1 MNPAAKLIKKFR
13 LDRALSQKEAAVL
26 LGYEQSFL
34 SAIEGSCK
42 DIPKKYFINQI
53 IQKYQLNTEEQRQL
67 LDAISRSNRKLVI
80 PPKSPESVYDLIYRM
95 NKQIDHLSDRQIK
108 LIDIAL
114 EIEG

>member
-1 MNPAAKLIKKFR
+1 MNPAAILIKRFR
-13 LDRALSQKEAAVL
+13 LDRALSQKEAALL

-42 DIPKKYFINQI
+42 DVPEKYFVNKL
-53 IQKYQLNTEEQRQL
+53 IQKYQLSLEEQKL
-67 LDAISRSNRKLVI
+67 LYDAISRSNRKLII
-80 PPKSPESVYDLIYRM
+80 PLKSSETVYDLIYRM
-95 NKQIDHLSDRQIK
+95 NEQIDRLSDRQIK

>member
-1 MNPAAKLIKKFR
+1 MNPASKLIKRFR

-34 SAIEGSCK
+34 CAIESSCK
-42 DIPKKYFINQI
+42 DIPKKHFIDQLI
-53 IQKYQLNTEEQRQL
+53 KKYNLSHEEQRL
-67 LDAISRSNRKLVI
+67 LNQAIVRSNRKLVI

-95 NKQIDHLSDRQIK
+95 NEQIEHLSDRQIK

-114 EIEG
+114 EIQ

>member
-1 MNPAAKLIKKFR
+1 MNPAAKLIKRFR
-13 LDRALSQKEAAVL
+13 LDRALSQKEAALL

-42 DIPKKYFINQI
+42 DVPKKYFVNQV
-53 IQKYQLNTEEQRQL
+53 IQKYQLSADEQRQL
-67 LDAISRSNRKLVI
+67 YDAISRSNRKLII
-80 PPKSPESVYDLIYRM
+80 PPKSPESIYDLIYRM
-95 NKQIDHLSDRQIK
+95 NEQIDHLSDRQIK